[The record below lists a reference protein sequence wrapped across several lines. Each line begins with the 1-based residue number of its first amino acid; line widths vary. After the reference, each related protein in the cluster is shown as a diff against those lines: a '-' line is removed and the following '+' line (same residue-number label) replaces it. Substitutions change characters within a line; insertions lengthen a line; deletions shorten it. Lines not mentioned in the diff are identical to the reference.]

1 MTFAKVLAVV
11 IEDPLGPIVL
21 KDMTAKSGLEMAT
34 AASGLAV

>member
-11 IEDPLGPIVL
+11 IEDPLGSIVL
-21 KDMTAKSGLEMAT
+21 KDMTAKSGLEMAA